1 MNDWSSWQDIKSA
14 KTKGGNLNDFGIYEI
29 RVVNRNKEA
38 IPIFRFVGCDSQGL
52 IYIGRSGYR
61 WQKTGRTIANR
72 IKEFVQQQHSGG
84 TTYARA
90 HKVLIGQSEFSGHR
104 LEARGKILPD
114 EEIKKAEKNA
124 IDEYF
129 SMHAELPPCNSAF
142 PKAVK

>member
-1 MNDWSSWQDIKSA
+1 MKDWSSWQDIESA
-14 KTKGGNLNDFGIYEI
+14 KSKGGNLNDFGIYEI

-38 IPIFRFVGCDSQGL
+38 IPICRFVGRDSQGL

-72 IKEFVQQQHSGG
+72 IKEFAQQQHSGG
-84 TTYARA
+84 IAYARIQ
-90 HKVLIGQSEFSGHR
+90 KVLAGQSEFSGHR
-104 LEARGKILPD
+104 LEARGVVLPD
-114 EEIKKAEKNA
+114 EEINKAEINA